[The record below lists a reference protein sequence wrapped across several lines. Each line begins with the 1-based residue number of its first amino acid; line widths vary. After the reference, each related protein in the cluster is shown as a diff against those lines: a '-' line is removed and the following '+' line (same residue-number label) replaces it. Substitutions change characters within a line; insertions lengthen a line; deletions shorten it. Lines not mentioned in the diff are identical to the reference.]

1 MAEAAGIRG
10 IRIEKPEEVEDAVA
24 AAFAHDGPVLID
36 AVVART
42 ELAMPPA
49 INAEM
54 AKGFTLFMVKAV
66 FSGRTDEIVDLAQ
79 GNLWR

>member
-1 MAEAAGIRG
+1 MAEAIGVRG
-10 IRIEKPEEVEDAVA
+10 IRIENPDEVKDGVA
-24 AAFAHDGPVLID
+24 AALAHDGPVLID

-49 INAEM
+49 ITAEM
-54 AKGFTLFMVKAV
+54 AKGFTLYMMKAV
-66 FSGRTDEIVDLAQ
+66 FSGRTDEIIDLAQ